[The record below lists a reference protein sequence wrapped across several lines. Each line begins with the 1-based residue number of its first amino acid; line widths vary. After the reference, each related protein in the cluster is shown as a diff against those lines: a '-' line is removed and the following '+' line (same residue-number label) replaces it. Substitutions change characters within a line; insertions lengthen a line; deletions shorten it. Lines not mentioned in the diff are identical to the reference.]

1 MTPDIITVA
10 VIAGGSS
17 LATAVLS
24 FAVTAWLGSKKATNE
39 DARLGLDA
47 LTAGLASATTAADQ
61 LNGKLNRANEQIVRI
76 ERQAYRVLSEN
87 NRFRIIHGQDP
98 AHSLDSFE
106 PLPEERWRE
115 FVSSGRK

>member
-1 MTPDIITVA
+1 MTDTITVA
-10 VIAGGSS
+10 LVAGGSS
-17 LATAVLS
+17 IVTAAMS
-24 FAVTAWLGSKKATNE
+24 FAVAAWLGSKKATN
-39 DARLGLDA
+39 DDVRLGLDA
-47 LTAGLASATTAADQ
+47 LTAGLASASKTAGE
-61 LNGKLNRANEQIVRI
+61 LNDKLGDAKEQIVRI

-115 FVSSGRK
+115 FVARK